1 MFFFFIFWHFH
12 TFFLYIIF
20 FLNKYRPQQCTQ
32 KHCDAYMDLPSQ
44 DSTLQHWNS
53 QSNALKHWA
62 NLAAVL
68 SVQLYSLN
76 NWVINLLSNSDNMY
90 FNVNE
95 GQTVGHIHADLQCDI
110 LQGLTWWKQAMV
122 VLPRLTVQAE
132 LRSRSRVVVLLRGVV
147 VELPPA
153 TVQWIKHN
161 WNIQSNIHTYLFI

>member
-1 MFFFFIFWHFH
+1 
-12 TFFLYIIF
+12 
-20 FLNKYRPQQCTQ
+20 
-32 KHCDAYMDLPSQ
+32 
-44 DSTLQHWNS
+44 
-53 QSNALKHWA
+53 
-62 NLAAVL
+62 
-68 SVQLYSLN
+68 
-76 NWVINLLSNSDNMY
+76 MY

-153 TVQWIKHN
+153 TVQ
-161 WNIQSNIHTYLFI
+161 